1 MRIVGD
7 DEHNNEVMS
16 LTQALEIAEE
26 KGVDLVEIS
35 RTDIPVCR
43 MIDYS
48 KFVYQLKKKMKE
60 NKTKQHTVVMKEIRF
75 GPNTDE
81 HDIQFKLKHAQKF
94 LNEGNKLK
102 CYIRF
107 YGRSIIYKDKGKERL
122 LDFAERLED
131 IAKIERAPKMEGKR
145 MFMILTPIKSK

>member
-1 MRIVGD
+1 
-7 DEHNNEVMS
+7 MS

>member
-1 MRIVGD
+1 
-7 DEHNNEVMS
+7 MS
-16 LTQALEIAEE
+16 LTRALEIAEE

-35 RTDIPVCR
+35 RADIPVCR

-60 NKTKQHTVVMKEIRF
+60 NKAKQHTVVMKEIRF

-81 HDIQFKLKHAQKF
+81 NDIQFKLKHAQKF

-145 MFMILTPIKSK
+145 MFMILAPIKSK